1 MDYTVDYS
9 SQHTRIIILLDLDFF
24 YGTLAPSLI
33 VSSTDS
39 SGQVEQVRD
48 PRLQGLPFAI
58 KQKHIVVTASYPA
71 RKRGVK
77 KLQLWTEAKKV
88 CPELIT
94 IVGEVGPPG
103 LRKDILIAGLDAVSH
118 CK

>member
-1 MDYTVDYS
+1 MVLSWVDFE
-9 SQHTRIIILLDLDFF
+9 LM
-24 YGTLAPSLI
+24 
-33 VSSTDS
+33 

-71 RKRGVK
+71 RKKGVK
-77 KLQLWTEAKKV
+77 KLQLWTEAKKT

-94 IVGEVGPPG
+94 IVGEACRFNRSPDG
-103 LRKDILIAGLDAVSH
+103 RT
-118 CK
+118 

>member
-1 MDYTVDYS
+1 MVLSWVDFE
-9 SQHTRIIILLDLDFF
+9 LM
-24 YGTLAPSLI
+24 
-33 VSSTDS
+33 

-71 RKRGVK
+71 RKKGVK
-77 KLQLWTEAKKV
+77 KLQLWTEAKKT

-94 IVGEVGPPG
+94 IVGEVCWFNRSGDC
-103 LRKDILIAGLDAVSH
+103 RT
-118 CK
+118 

>member
-1 MDYTVDYS
+1 MVLWHRHQSWDK
-9 SQHTRIIILLDLDFF
+9 L
-24 YGTLAPSLI
+24 TLQ
-33 VSSTDS
+33 DK
-39 SGQVEQVRD
+39 VRD

-94 IVGEVGPPG
+94 IVGEVGP
-103 LRKDILIAGLDAVSH
+103 L
-118 CK
+118 

>member
-1 MDYTVDYS
+1 M
-9 SQHTRIIILLDLDFF
+9 
-24 YGTLAPSLI
+24 
-33 VSSTDS
+33 
-39 SGQVEQVRD
+39 EQVRD

-71 RKRGVK
+71 RKQGVK

-94 IVGEVGPPG
+94 IVGEVPPWLVTVVTIG
-103 LRKDILIAGLDAVSH
+103 FDTISD